1 LGGEVTVMRLLLLMV
16 LSMVLGTVPG
26 QQQNQSPVFL
36 SFDNVDTISD
46 HVFLTDADMI
56 INVAS
61 SLVQKQDGMTSN
73 KKSILPTLHFKLI
86 PLAGCL
92 FSTEIFPDSLGFLE
106 VVMSHSNYL

>member
-1 LGGEVTVMRLLLLMV
+1 MMRLLLLMV
-16 LSMVLGTVPG
+16 LSMVLGTVSV

-36 SFDNVDTISD
+36 SFDDVATISD

-56 INVAS
+56 LDVVP
-61 SLVQKQDGMTSN
+61 SLVHKQDGMASN
-73 KKSILPTLHFKLI
+73 KTSILPTLHFKLI

-92 FSTEIFPDSLGFLE
+92 FSIEIFPDSLGFLE

>member
-1 LGGEVTVMRLLLLMV
+1 MTVMRLLLMMV
-16 LSMVLGTVPG
+16 LSMVLGTVPV

-36 SFDNVDTISD
+36 SFDDVATISD

-56 INVAS
+56 LDVVL
-61 SLVQKQDGMTSN
+61 SLVQKQDGMASN
-73 KKSILPTLHFKLI
+73 KTSILPTLHFKLI